1 MTMPDKVGLVITVSA
16 QHWLDYTR
24 AFQNMWVKLGHQPN
38 TIVRVAAGADP
49 ASIGRAVDTLEQDMD
64 VKVIVTAGTQAA
76 LVCKAKQL
84 ATPPTLT
91 KHFVYAS
98 VGDPALS
105 RLSPAMQSGIGWT
118 GGSNRQA
125 EQLVVQA
132 RVDWMLAKGFLEPCV
147 VVCQLTGGPEP
158 LATPQAPA
166 RDYLRSLGFVADK
179 QTITPQDTI
188 STMIQGFKTR
198 PTPVQSLYVCS
209 DPYLTTKSTEINNA
223 AHDTTQAPH
232 IRIRTMYEFKEHM
245 NADGGDAWFGSD
257 FAELFQKA
265 AQYAHEIMSKT
276 ATPATL
282 PVYIASL
289 GGDARPAPAP
299 IIKKASKKKV
309 SRKKK

>member
-1 MTMPDKVGLVITVSA
+1 
-16 QHWLDYTR
+16 
-24 AFQNMWVKLGHQPN
+24 MWVKLGHQPN
-38 TIVRVAAGADP
+38 TIVRVAAGPTP
-49 ASIGRAVDTLEQDMD
+49 ASIGQAVDTLQQDVE

-105 RLSPAMQSGIGWT
+105 GLSPAMQSGLGWT

-132 RVDWMLAKGFLEPCV
+132 RVDWMLANGFLEPFV
-147 VVCQLTGGPEP
+147 VLGNDTGSTQPF
-158 LATPQAPA
+158 ATAMATA

-179 QTITPQDTI
+179 ETITPQDTI
-188 STMIQGFKTR
+188 STVIQGFKTR

-209 DPYLTTKSTEINNA
+209 DPYLTTKSNDINNA

-232 IRIRTMYEFKEHM
+232 IRIRTMFEFKEHM
-245 NADGGDAWFGSD
+245 SAHGGDAWFGSD
-257 FAELFQKA
+257 FTELFQKA
-265 AQYAHEIMSKT
+265 AHYAHELISNT
-276 ATPATL
+276 ATPLTL

-299 IIKKASKKKV
+299 MIKKASKKKV
-309 SRKKK
+309 SRNKK